1 MSDGIEVASHGVQDL
16 GAGYRMK
23 DASGAGQRLGGT
35 VQKLEDAGCTMW
47 SGDGQNP
54 SATSLALGSAGF
66 SLGFLFWVAN
76 TGFPVI
82 TLMFLPGFGMRR
94 AKGTTQ
100 VGHPAPLWAGTLPG
114 PLWGRPLPYGHGV
127 PAEVAIGSTAEARR
141 EKEQIQEWGTA
152 QKPCRSHARPLG
164 CQEPP
169 RGRPRHAGGE
179 DGGPPAFPL
188 T

>member
-1 MSDGIEVASHGVQDL
+1 MQDEGRGVQGADL
-16 GAGYRMK
+16 GSQNA
-23 DASGAGQRLGGT
+23 

-54 SATSLALGSAGF
+54 SATSLALGSAGL

-82 TLMFLPGFGMRR
+82 TLMFLPGFGMRW

-127 PAEVAIGSTAEARR
+127 PAEVVIGSTAEARM
-141 EKEQIQEWGTA
+141 EKEQIQE
-152 QKPCRSHARPLG
+152 
-164 CQEPP
+164 
-169 RGRPRHAGGE
+169 
-179 DGGPPAFPL
+179 
-188 T
+188 